1 MNADERG
8 WKDDS
13 ERISSMSSSA
23 FISGQEMH
31 PAFAQILGQDSAT
44 EFLSRALAADRLP
57 HGLIFAGP
65 VGTGR
70 YTTAIALSKVFLAE
84 KPDDPT
90 SIATIAPLID
100 ARTHPDFHYVTKE
113 QVRELEGKG
122 ANKAIQFSVDV
133 VRERILL
140 PASKKSALGI
150 GKVFVVE
157 EAEAMNAQAQNALL
171 KTLEEPSG
179 RTLIILLSDQPH
191 ALLSTVRS
199 RAQTIRFCPLALSDA
214 MKVLAANGIDGN
226 AAKEAIELADGSP
239 GLAIQWHKDG
249 VVLAANQLH
258 RLLDTVATVNAADL
272 AAFFKTASEAYA
284 KRQLERD
291 PVGSE
296 DGFKRAGIGVYL
308 RIAADYLR
316 RRLARDE
323 SFTVIDKTCDQ
334 IDAVR
339 RAEAYIDGN
348 VNVALVLQQIGA
360 ELAS

>member
-1 MNADERG
+1 MH
-8 WKDDS
+8 
-13 ERISSMSSSA
+13 SA
-23 FISGQEMH
+23 FAH
-31 PAFAQILGQDSAT
+31 ILGQQPAIDY
-44 EFLSRALAADRLP
+44 LSRALAADRLP

-65 VGTGR
+65 IGVGR
-70 YTTAIALSKVFLAE
+70 YTAALALAKVFLAV
-84 KPDDPT
+84 KPDDSA
-90 SIATIAPLID
+90 SIAKVAPLID

-113 QVRELEGKG
+113 QVRELDGKS

-150 GKVFVVE
+150 GKVFIIE

-199 RAQTIRFCPLALSDA
+199 RAQTVRFSPLAEPDA
-214 MKVLAANGIDGN
+214 IKILAARGF
-226 AAKEAIELADGSP
+226 APETARPAINLAGGSP
-239 GLAIQWHKDG
+239 GLAIHWIEDG
-249 VVLAANQLH
+249 VTTSAPVLFN
-258 RLLDTVATVNAADL
+258 LLDANASPNAGADL

-308 RIAADYLR
+308 RIASDHLR
-316 RRLARDE
+316 ARLSRDE
-323 SFTVIDKTCDQ
+323 PASVIDKTCDQ

-348 VNVALVLQQIGA
+348 VNVALVLQQVGA
-360 ELAS
+360 ELSR